1 MKKLFFS
8 LFLTL
13 TAFCV
18 WAQDVDNDTDADPT
32 QPRVDSILALITPDM
47 SDTDKAR
54 KYSFIGSISDSPDTV
69 LKYAQLSLDLCD
81 KSDYKTIANN
91 HDCISWAYYIKN
103 EAKMSLSHSMK
114 ALTALLKLN
123 DKPQIAEEYIA
134 IAKCY
139 HELNSKDSTFFYFNK
154 ALDIYTSL
162 QDSGYMAYTYRSI
175 GMVNSDFDFNEMAAE
190 YLGKA
195 LTIDSIKNN
204 RLDMADDYLYLA
216 LTEQNNSEKALAY
229 LKKSVLLFDSTP
241 TNDSYYIRE
250 KYAAN
255 QKMAIMYIRLANAT
269 DKKAY
274 ADSCYFY
281 LNKIGVQNNSSEE
294 IEWNIYT
301 WFCYADYLSFCGK
314 YSDALKVMDNC
325 GAYLSNGEVNKTI
338 LTEYYKRLA
347 DIHKATGDYK
357 NAMLCFEKM
366 HEYKTAYANDSTLN
380 VLASFQTEQAVKIH
394 EAEKRELM
402 SETRRLKTIRTSL
415 IIGLVLVLSVV
426 VLIFRMLIIR
436 RKANE
441 ELLHKNQKLDQQNAE
456 ILAQREEI
464 EAQRDVITNQWHEVD
479 NINKKLIDS
488 INYARRIQYAAI
500 SLKTEVDKV
509 FPQNMVFYRPCDI
522 VSGNFYRVAQCGKY
536 RVLIIADC
544 TGHGIPGAFLS
555 MLGISALKEFCVT
568 EEDAANPGTILDRMR
583 NFIKSTLVSDLK
595 DAIDDGM
602 DMTICSFDLEAMEMR
617 YAIANQTAFVIR
629 DGEAIKLQGD
639 RMPVGRYIIEKEH
652 FTTQTIQL
660 QKDDVVYCFSDGIQD
675 QLGGDLKNEIGE
687 KFLRRNLLAFLTANY
702 TKPFDTQLRLLDK
715 TITAW
720 SNGRPQVDDMTLIGI
735 RI

>member
-1 MKKLFFS
+1 MKKFVFS

-18 WAQDVDNDTDADPT
+18 LAQDTDNKDYADPT
-32 QPRVDSILALITPDM
+32 QPLVDSILALITPDM
-47 SDTDKAR
+47 PDTAKAR
-54 KYSFIGSISDSPDTV
+54 QYRNIGKISGTPDTV
-69 LKYAQLSLDLCD
+69 LKYSTLSLEYCD
-81 KSDYKTIANN
+81 DSDWQLLSDIYDYISWSYYMKNEPRPSLDNIFKSLSFSEKLNEKKLIAN
-91 HDCISWAYYIKN
+91 CYVS
-103 EAKMSLSHSMK
+103 
-114 ALTALLKLN
+114 
-123 DKPQIAEEYIA
+123 

-139 HELNSKDSTFFYFNK
+139 SELNYRDSTFHYFNK
-154 ALDIYTSL
+154 AVDIYTEINDTAEL
-162 QDSGYMAYTYRSI
+162 AYTLRSI
-175 GMVNSDFDFNEMAAE
+175 GFAKQSLGFTQSAIEYYTKAVELDSAVNNITYLAGDYK
-190 YLGKA
+190 YLG
-195 LTIDSIKNN
+195 
-204 RLDMADDYLYLA
+204 MAMNDKRRTLV
-216 LTEQNNSEKALAY
+216 Y
-229 LKKSVLLFDSTP
+229 LKKSLSLLEPINDDYYANIIKNETLQGLASTYMKIAKE
-241 TNDSYYIRE
+241 TNVKE
-250 KYAAN
+250 
-255 QKMAIMYIRLANAT
+255 
-269 DKKAY
+269 Y
-274 ADSCYFY
+274 ADSAYIY
-281 LNKIGVQNNSSEE
+281 IKRIGNTLLQLGEYDYHL
-294 IEWNIYT
+294 IICQIY
-301 WFCYADYLSFCGK
+301 AEYLSFYGK
-314 YSDALKVMDNC
+314 NKEALNVLLENEK
-325 GAYLSNGEVNKTI
+325 YLDDDVNNNEI
-338 LTEYYKRLA
+338 AEYYELLSEIYTKLGEYKKALA
-347 DIHKATGDYK
+347 CYK
-357 NAMLCFEKM
+357 KM

-380 VLASFQTEQAVKIH
+380 VLASFQTEQTVKIH
-394 EAEKRELM
+394 EAEKRELEA
-402 SETRRLKTIRTSL
+402 ETHRLETIRSSL

-522 VSGNFYRVAQCGKY
+522 VSGDFYRVAQCGKY

-595 DAIDDGM
+595 DAIDESM
-602 DMTICSFDLEAMEMR
+602 DMTVCSFDLEAMDMR

-629 DGEAIKLQGD
+629 GGEAIKLQGD

-660 QKDDVVYCFSDGIQD
+660 QKGDVVYCFSDGIQD
-675 QLGGDLKNEIGE
+675 QLGGDSENEIGE
-687 KFLRRNLLAFLTANY
+687 KFLQKNLINFLTSNY
-702 TKPFDTQLRLLDK
+702 DKPFDTQQKLLDK
-715 TITAW
+715 TITNW
-720 SNGRPQVDDMTLIGI
+720 SNGRPQIDDMTLIGI
-735 RI
+735 KV

>member
-1 MKKLFFS
+1 MKKVVFS

-18 WAQDVDNDTDADPT
+18 LAQDTDNKDYADPT
-32 QPRVDSILALITPDM
+32 QPLVDSILALITPDM
-47 SDTDKAR
+47 PDTAKAR
-54 KYSFIGSISDSPDTV
+54 LYRNIGEISGTPDTV
-69 LKYAQLSLDLCD
+69 LKYSTLSLEYCND
-81 KSDYKTIANN
+81 SDWQLLSDNY
-91 HDCISWAYYIKN
+91 DYISWAYYMKN
-103 EAKMSLSHSMK
+103 EPRPSLDYIFK
-114 ALTALLKLN
+114 ELVINEKLN
-123 DKPQIAEEYIA
+123 DKSLEANCFVS

-139 HELNSKDSTFFYFNK
+139 FELNYRDSTFYYFNK
-154 ALDIYTSL
+154 AVDLYTEIN
-162 QDSGYMAYTYRSI
+162 DSAELAYTLRSI
-175 GMVNSDFDFNEMAAE
+175 GFCKQKLGFSQSAIEYYTKAAELDSAVNNIPYLANDYQYIGTAEEDKWRALDYLKKAFSLLNSKYDDDYYANIIKYGTLQELASTYMKIARETNEKKYADSAYIYVKKVGNSLLQLNEYSDHLITCEIYAE
-190 YLGKA
+190 YLSFYGKNKEA
-195 LTIDSIKNN
+195 LN
-204 RLDMADDYLYLA
+204 
-216 LTEQNNSEKALAY
+216 
-229 LKKSVLLFDSTP
+229 VLLE
-241 TNDSYYIRE
+241 NE
-250 KYAAN
+250 KYLDDEVNNNEIAD
-255 QKMAIMYIRLANAT
+255 YYELA
-269 DKKAY
+269 
-274 ADSCYFY
+274 
-281 LNKIGVQNNSSEE
+281 SE
-294 IEWNIYT
+294 IYT
-301 WFCYADYLSFCGK
+301 
-314 YSDALKVMDNC
+314 
-325 GAYLSNGEVNKTI
+325 
-338 LTEYYKRLA
+338 RL
-347 DIHKATGDYK
+347 GDYK
-357 NAMLCFEKM
+357 NALACYKKM
-366 HEYKTAYANDSTLN
+366 HEYKTTYANDSTLN

-394 EAEKRELM
+394 EAEKRELEA
-402 SETRRLKTIRTSL
+402 ETHRLETIRSSL

-441 ELLHKNQKLDQQNAE
+441 ELLHKNQKLDQQNSE

-522 VSGNFYRVAQCGKY
+522 VSGDFYRVAQCGKY

-639 RMPVGRYIIEKEH
+639 RMPVGRYIIEKEQ
-652 FTTQTIQL
+652 FTTQTIPL
-660 QKDDVVYCFSDGIQD
+660 QKGDAVYCFSDGIQD
-675 QLGGDLKNEIGE
+675 QLGGDSANEIGE
-687 KFLRRNLLAFLTANY
+687 KFLQKNLINFLTANY
-702 TKPFDTQLRLLDK
+702 DKPFDTQQKLLDK
-715 TITAW
+715 TITNW
-720 SNGRPQVDDMTLIGI
+720 SNGRPQIDDMTLIGI
-735 RI
+735 KV

>member
-1 MKKLFFS
+1 MKKFVFS

-18 WAQDVDNDTDADPT
+18 LAQGTDNKDYADPT
-32 QPRVDSILALITPDM
+32 QPLVDSILALITPDM
-47 SDTDKAR
+47 PDTAKAR
-54 KYSFIGSISDSPDTV
+54 QYRNIGKISGTPDTV
-69 LKYAQLSLDLCD
+69 LKYSTLSLEYCND
-81 KSDYKTIANN
+81 SDWQLLSDNYDYISWSYYMKNEPRPSLDNIFKALSFSEKLNEKKLIAN
-91 HDCISWAYYIKN
+91 CYVS
-103 EAKMSLSHSMK
+103 
-114 ALTALLKLN
+114 
-123 DKPQIAEEYIA
+123 

-139 HELNSKDSTFFYFNK
+139 SELNYRDSTFHYFNK
-154 ALDIYTSL
+154 AVDIYTEINDTAEL
-162 QDSGYMAYTYRSI
+162 AYTLRSI
-175 GMVNSDFDFNEMAAE
+175 GFAKQSLGFTQSAIEYYTKAVELDSAVNNITYLAGDYK
-190 YLGKA
+190 YLG
-195 LTIDSIKNN
+195 
-204 RLDMADDYLYLA
+204 MAMNDKRRTLV
-216 LTEQNNSEKALAY
+216 Y
-229 LKKSVLLFDSTP
+229 LKKSLSLLEPINDDYYANIIKNETLQGLASTYMKIAKE
-241 TNDSYYIRE
+241 TNVKE
-250 KYAAN
+250 
-255 QKMAIMYIRLANAT
+255 
-269 DKKAY
+269 Y
-274 ADSCYFY
+274 ADSAYIY
-281 LNKIGVQNNSSEE
+281 IKRIGNTLLQLGEYDYHL
-294 IEWNIYT
+294 IICQIY
-301 WFCYADYLSFCGK
+301 AEYLSFYGK
-314 YSDALKVMDNC
+314 NKEALNVLLENEK
-325 GAYLSNGEVNKTI
+325 YLDDDVNNNEI
-338 LTEYYKRLA
+338 AEYYELLSEIYTKLGEYKKALA
-347 DIHKATGDYK
+347 CYK
-357 NAMLCFEKM
+357 KM

-380 VLASFQTEQAVKIH
+380 VLASFQTEQTVKIH
-394 EAEKRELM
+394 EAEKRELEA
-402 SETRRLKTIRTSL
+402 ETHRLETIRSSL

-441 ELLHKNQKLDQQNAE
+441 ELLHKNQKLDQQNSE

-522 VSGNFYRVAQCGKY
+522 VSGDFYRVAQCGKY

-595 DAIDDGM
+595 DAIDESM
-602 DMTICSFDLEAMEMR
+602 DMTVCSFDLEAMEMR

-629 DGEAIKLQGD
+629 GGEAIKLQGD

-660 QKDDVVYCFSDGIQD
+660 QKGDVVYCFSDGIQD
-675 QLGGDLKNEIGE
+675 QLGGDSANEIGE
-687 KFLRRNLLAFLTANY
+687 KFLQKNLINFLTANY
-702 TKPFDTQLRLLDK
+702 DKPFDTQQKLLDK
-715 TITAW
+715 TITNW
-720 SNGRPQVDDMTLIGI
+720 SNGRPQIDDMTLIGI
-735 RI
+735 KV